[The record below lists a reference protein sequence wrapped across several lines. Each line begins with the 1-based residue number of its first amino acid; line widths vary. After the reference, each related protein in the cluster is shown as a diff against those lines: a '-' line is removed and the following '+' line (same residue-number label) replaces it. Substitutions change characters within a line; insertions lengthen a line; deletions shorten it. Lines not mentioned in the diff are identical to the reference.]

1 MFFWKEENM
10 NTALTEAK
18 DIRGKILKVGDL
30 VAYKARVGLETG
42 VISEIYKNKA
52 GKKCVLINRD
62 SYKNVKIAEKSVIKI
77 FDNI

>member
-1 MFFWKEENM
+1 M

-42 VISEIYKNKA
+42 VISEIYKNKS